1 MYKRNTKRKKH
12 YFCVSTAIMHTT
24 VTMNIEDIHRIHLAE
39 TSSTNTYARQLA
51 QQESILLVS
60 TDHQTAGRG
69 QRGNSWEAEPGAN
82 LLFSLAITPHGIRA
96 SQQFIISELVSVA
109 LCEALSNYADNIRI
123 KWPNDIYHRDHKLCG
138 ILIEHDIEGSTIA
151 RSIIGVGL
159 NVNQHRFTSD
169 APNPIS
175 LCHILGQETDRDT
188 LLTEIC
194 DTFAA
199 HYHDMLTAPDSTLW
213 RNTLHQHYTT
223 LLYRLGAP
231 APYRDVQGT
240 FNAILRHVEPDGR
253 LRLEDKQGTLRSYL
267 FKEVEYII

>member
-1 MYKRNTKRKKH
+1 
-12 YFCVSTAIMHTT
+12 MHTT

-175 LCHILGQETDRDT
+175 LGQILGHAIDRER
-188 LLTEIC
+188 LLTEVC
-194 DTFAA
+194 HAFTTL
-199 HYHDMLTAPDSTLW
+199 YGEMQSAPDTTHWS
-213 RNTLHQHYTT
+213 NNLHTRYTT
-223 LLYRLGAP
+223 LLYRLGTP
-231 APYRDVQGT
+231 ALYADGRGIFRATLRDV
-240 FNAILRHVEPDGR
+240 APDGH
-253 LRLEDKQGTLRSYL
+253 LILEDENTRLRSYL
-267 FKEVEYII
+267 FKEVAYII

>member
-1 MYKRNTKRKKH
+1 MSR
-12 YFCVSTAIMHTT
+12 AG
-24 VTMNIEDIHRIHLAE
+24 IHHIHLAE
-39 TSSTNTYARQLA
+39 TDSTNTYAKQHA
-51 QQESILLVS
+51 HAPGILLV
-60 TDHQTAGRG
+60 TADHQTAGRG
-69 QRGNSWEAEPGAN
+69 QRGNSWEAAPGKN
-82 LLFSLAITPHGIRA
+82 LLFSLALHPTQLAA
-96 SQQFIISELVSVA
+96 SQQFVLCELISVA
-109 LCEALSNYADNIRI
+109 LCEVLSRYTDGIRI
-123 KWPNDIYHRDHKLCG
+123 KWPNDIYHHDRKLSG
-138 ILIEHDIEGSTIA
+138 ILIEHDIEGTYIA
-151 RSIIGVGL
+151 RTIIGIGL
-159 NVNQHRFTSD
+159 NVNQAHFASD

-175 LCHILGQETDRDT
+175 LCHILGQETDRET

-231 APYRDVQGT
+231 APYRDAQGT

-253 LRLEDKQGTLRSYL
+253 LRLEDEQGTLRSYL

>member
-1 MYKRNTKRKKH
+1 
-12 YFCVSTAIMHTT
+12 MHTT

-82 LLFSLAITPHGIRA
+82 LLFSLAITPHDIPA

-109 LCEALSNYADNIRI
+109 LCEVLSNYADNIRI

-159 NVNQHRFTSD
+159 NVNQAHFASD

-175 LCHILGQETDRDT
+175 LGQILGHAIDRER

-223 LLYRLGAP
+223 LLYRLGTP
-231 APYRDVQGT
+231 ALYADGRGIFRATLRDV
-240 FNAILRHVEPDGR
+240 APDGH
-253 LRLEDKQGTLRSYL
+253 LILEDENARLQSYL
-267 FKEVEYII
+267 FKEVAYII